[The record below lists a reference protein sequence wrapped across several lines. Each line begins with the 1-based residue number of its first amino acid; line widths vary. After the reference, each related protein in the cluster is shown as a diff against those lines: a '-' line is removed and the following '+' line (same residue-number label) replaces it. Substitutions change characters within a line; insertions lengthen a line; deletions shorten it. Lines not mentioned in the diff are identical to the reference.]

1 MRPGAARGSRPSAEA
16 EEVVMRRD
24 RRSAQAAVSGNTR
37 NMLEGS
43 DWRERNRGKLP
54 TGKNRGGGR
63 TDAPRGRGDAGR
75 EGSGAASSRDL
86 GRRVLR
92 EDKGSQREAG
102 QGARGAALDRRL
114 RAQTRGP
121 GVAGSSPQAAAA
133 EAAAGFPRPDG
144 QHRVNPRRAGARFP
158 GQRRQFRRAGS
169 YHRARAGERGGRGR
183 GGAESSGSGPD
194 APGAAAARPGSA
206 PRARSVPAGAAP
218 RADAGAESAPAR
230 GPPAGAAECGRP
242 AGSFEKRART
252 KAAAASRRP
261 ARARSPARAAPEDA
275 AGDAAAAAGR
285 RGPGAAGLS
294 PARAGPRG
302 RPPGM

>member
-1 MRPGAARGSRPSAEA
+1 MARSRVRTGGRPCSAKGRVGSPEFLPSSGHKTGEKGTVGSRPLGWT
-16 EEVVMRRD
+16 EEV
-24 RRSAQAAVSGNTR
+24 A
-37 NMLEGS
+37 
-43 DWRERNRGKLP
+43 
-54 TGKNRGGGR
+54 
-63 TDAPRGRGDAGR
+63 
-75 EGSGAASSRDL
+75 
-86 GRRVLR
+86 
-92 EDKGSQREAG
+92 
-102 QGARGAALDRRL
+102 
-114 RAQTRGP
+114 AQTRGGAP
-121 GVAGSSPQAAAA
+121 GTELPAVGGGGGSGGGWP
-133 EAAAGFPRPDG
+133 GRRPDG
-144 QHRVNPRRAGARFP
+144 AHRVNPRRAGARFP

-218 RADAGAESAPAR
+218 RADAGAERAPAR
-230 GPPAGAAECGRP
+230 SPPAGAAECGRP

-275 AGDAAAAAGR
+275 AGGAAAAAAGR
-285 RGPGAAGLS
+285 RGPGAAELS
-294 PARAGPRG
+294 PARAGLRG